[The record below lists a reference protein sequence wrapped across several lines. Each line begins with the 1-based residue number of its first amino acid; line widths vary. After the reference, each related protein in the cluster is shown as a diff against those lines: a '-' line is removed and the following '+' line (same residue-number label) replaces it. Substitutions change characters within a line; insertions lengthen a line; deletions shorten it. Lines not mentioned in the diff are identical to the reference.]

1 MMTLM
6 KNCLIR
12 QGSNEEDNDGDE
24 GVKDLVEI
32 TLRRMDQDRDG
43 RVSYNDFRYAK
54 MILNLARLEAL
65 VNSSLLQYKISKNKS
80 KWESYMVQSILRVRG
95 TVNLTGRVKNCDP
108 IS

>member
-1 MMTLM
+1 MTHQGTEEEQTEYCFKVYDINSDGYITREEMMTLM

-54 MILNLARLEAL
+54 MTLGFNE
-65 VNSSLLQYKISKNKS
+65 
-80 KWESYMVQSILRVRG
+80 
-95 TVNLTGRVKNCDP
+95 
-108 IS
+108 

>member
-54 MILNLARLEAL
+54 IILGFNE
-65 VNSSLLQYKISKNKS
+65 Y
-80 KWESYMVQSILRVRG
+80 
-95 TVNLTGRVKNCDP
+95 
-108 IS
+108 